1 MITFHD
7 NIKYDTCKLIID
19 KFDDSYVSYQYIHRG
34 KKGLQKTNAIE
45 KRHRRLALKYRIG
58 LVKGRF
64 RKLYKQWTFD
74 MSDNFKQ
81 NKYDLIINCGALSE
95 AILSQHFKC
104 FTQHS
109 IVSGFKNIKTF
120 FPDTPCLH
128 ISSSM
133 VYGTWED
140 LIDEQYSL
148 GSVDLYGS
156 CKIEAEKALSKT
168 DVCLRPIH
176 VYGMGD
182 GKFPIWMNIERQ
194 IAINKPVLVEK
205 AGCIYIKDFVLSIK
219 NIIDKWNPGAY
230 NISYDFTRDPD
241 AIKAVYPKSFET
253 KAFPSSSPLDL
264 NCKSSRAIVGSV
276 LVKICLS
283 NAIYPIFLFV
293 TLFLYLLNA
302 VGLSEILP
310 LAICILLSP
319 GFNKL
324 GGAGTL
330 EPFAFFS
337 ALALRYSTRLISASV
352 SLLVSKNCAFI

>member
-1 MITFHD
+1 MNILITGGLGFIGSHLVWELSNNHTID
-7 NIKYDTCKLIID
+7 IID

-58 LVKGRF
+58 LIKGRF

-74 MSDNFKQ
+74 MSDDFKQ

-230 NISYDFTRDPD
+230 NISYDFTRN
-241 AIKAVYPKSFET
+241 AEALKAVYPKSFEAQYKLGPT
-253 KAFPSSSPLDL
+253 GKKRGLL
-264 NCKSSRAIVGSV
+264 
-276 LVKICLS
+276 LS
-283 NAIYPIFLFV
+283 N
-293 TLFLYLLNA
+293 
-302 VGLSEILP
+302 
-310 LAICILLSP
+310 
-319 GFNKL
+319 KL
-324 GGAGTL
+324 RQTFDFDY
-330 EPFAFFS
+330 EF
-337 ALALRYSTRLISASV
+337 RDYESTI
-352 SLLVSKNCAFI
+352 KDYYEQYEKYETKTQK

>member
-1 MITFHD
+1 MYILITGGLGFIGSHLVWELSKNHTID
-7 NIKYDTCKLIID
+7 IID
-19 KFDDSYVSYQYIHRG
+19 KFDDSYVGYKYIHRG
-34 KKGLQKTNAIE
+34 KQGLQKINVLE
-45 KRHRRLALKYRIG
+45 KRHRQLALRYRVD

-74 MSDNFKQ
+74 MSNDFKQ
-81 NKYDLIINCGALSE
+81 NKYDLIINCGSLCE
-95 AILSQHFKC
+95 AVLSQYFKC

-156 CKIEAEKALSKT
+156 CKIEAEKALSKI

-182 GKFPIWMNIERQ
+182 GKFPIWMNIDRQ

-205 AGCIYIKDFVLSIK
+205 AGCIYIKDFVLTVK

-230 NISYDFTRDPD
+230 NISYDFTRN
-241 AIKAVYPKSFET
+241 AEALKAVYPKSFET
-253 KAFPSSSPLDL
+253 QEKLGPTGKKRGLL
-264 NCKSSRAIVGSV
+264 
-276 LVKICLS
+276 LS
-283 NAIYPIFLFV
+283 N
-293 TLFLYLLNA
+293 
-302 VGLSEILP
+302 
-310 LAICILLSP
+310 
-319 GFNKL
+319 KL
-324 GGAGTL
+324 RQTFDFDY
-330 EPFAFFS
+330 EF
-337 ALALRYSTRLISASV
+337 RDYESTI
-352 SLLVSKNCAFI
+352 KDYYEQYEKYKTKTQK

>member
-1 MITFHD
+1 MNILITGGLGFIGSHLVWELSNNHTID
-7 NIKYDTCKLIID
+7 IID

-58 LVKGRF
+58 LIKGRF

-74 MSDNFKQ
+74 MSDDFKQ

-230 NISYDFTRDPD
+230 NISYDFTRN
-241 AIKAVYPKSFET
+241 AEALKAVYPKSFET
-253 KAFPSSSPLDL
+253 QYKLGPTGKKRGLL
-264 NCKSSRAIVGSV
+264 
-276 LVKICLS
+276 LS
-283 NAIYPIFLFV
+283 N
-293 TLFLYLLNA
+293 
-302 VGLSEILP
+302 
-310 LAICILLSP
+310 
-319 GFNKL
+319 KL
-324 GGAGTL
+324 RQTFDFDY
-330 EPFAFFS
+330 EF
-337 ALALRYSTRLISASV
+337 RDYESTI
-352 SLLVSKNCAFI
+352 KDYYEQYEKYETKTQK

>member
-1 MITFHD
+1 M
-7 NIKYDTCKLIID
+7 
-19 KFDDSYVSYQYIHRG
+19 
-34 KKGLQKTNAIE
+34 
-45 KRHRRLALKYRIG
+45 
-58 LVKGRF
+58 
-64 RKLYKQWTFD
+64 
-74 MSDNFKQ
+74 
-81 NKYDLIINCGALSE
+81 SE
-95 AILSQHFKC
+95 AILSQYFKC

-194 IAINKPVLVEK
+194 ISINKPVLVEK
-205 AGCIYIKDFVLSIK
+205 AGCIYIKDFVFSVK

-230 NISYDFTRDPD
+230 NISYDFTRN
-241 AIKAVYPKSFET
+241 AEALKAVYPKSFET
-253 KAFPSSSPLDL
+253 QYKLGPTGKKRGLL
-264 NCKSSRAIVGSV
+264 
-276 LVKICLS
+276 LS
-283 NAIYPIFLFV
+283 N
-293 TLFLYLLNA
+293 
-302 VGLSEILP
+302 
-310 LAICILLSP
+310 
-319 GFNKL
+319 KL
-324 GGAGTL
+324 RQTFDFDY
-330 EPFAFFS
+330 EF
-337 ALALRYSTRLISASV
+337 RDYESTI
-352 SLLVSKNCAFI
+352 KDYYEQYEKYETKTQK

>member
-1 MITFHD
+1 MNILITGGLGFIGSHLVWELSKNHTID
-7 NIKYDTCKLIID
+7 IID

-74 MSDNFKQ
+74 MSDSFKQ

-194 IAINKPVLVEK
+194 ISINKPVLVEK
-205 AGCIYIKDFVLSIK
+205 AGCIYIKDFVFSVK
-219 NIIDKWNPGAY
+219 NIIDK
-230 NISYDFTRDPD
+230 
-241 AIKAVYPKSFET
+241 
-253 KAFPSSSPLDL
+253 
-264 NCKSSRAIVGSV
+264 
-276 LVKICLS
+276 
-283 NAIYPIFLFV
+283 
-293 TLFLYLLNA
+293 
-302 VGLSEILP
+302 
-310 LAICILLSP
+310 
-319 GFNKL
+319 
-324 GGAGTL
+324 
-330 EPFAFFS
+330 
-337 ALALRYSTRLISASV
+337 
-352 SLLVSKNCAFI
+352 

>member
-1 MITFHD
+1 MNILITGGLGFIGSHLVWELSNNHTID
-7 NIKYDTCKLIID
+7 IID

-34 KKGLQKTNAIE
+34 KKGLQKTNTIE
-45 KRHRRLALKYRIG
+45 KRHRRLALRYRID

-81 NKYDLIINCGALSE
+81 NEYDLIINCGALSE

-194 IAINKPVLVEK
+194 IAKNKPVLVEK
-205 AGCIYIKDFVLSIK
+205 AGCIYIKDFVFSVK

-230 NISYDFTRDPD
+230 NISYDFTRN
-241 AIKAVYPKSFET
+241 AEALKAVYPKSFET
-253 KAFPSSSPLDL
+253 QEKLGPTGKKRGLL
-264 NCKSSRAIVGSV
+264 
-276 LVKICLS
+276 LS
-283 NAIYPIFLFV
+283 N
-293 TLFLYLLNA
+293 
-302 VGLSEILP
+302 
-310 LAICILLSP
+310 
-319 GFNKL
+319 KL
-324 GGAGTL
+324 RQTFDFDY
-330 EPFAFFS
+330 EF
-337 ALALRYSTRLISASV
+337 RDYESTI
-352 SLLVSKNCAFI
+352 KDYYEQYEKYETKTQK